1 MLQEV
6 ASYGYVLTFGTEDNM
21 TRLTRATS
29 TVDGSERVD
38 AIRARSNTMRDR
50 AYTIREKETIG
61 GGRARVASAAPAYR
75 GRASSFNPPVKSLDI
90 NEDSFDPND
99 ENIRPKGWLEVRM
112 SRVMIKEENER
123 LEGVDEESIILSRKK
138 KLVKEE
144 EIMVDEVLRYGT
156 VVGMKSKINILGLE
170 PSSMNT
176 NLNTTTR
183 ASLTGYQPVILEEEE
198 LVDTDVLDEFNETLM
213 KRVLKKEQVERER
226 GMTEDNIA
234 SKRKEKEVTE
244 RAAMEAEMKKT
255 GRVQDTSEPIGR
267 KRSATLQQETQNLEI
282 HEDNFSLPD
291 PTKRPPT
298 WNDVRSKR
306 VTLKE
311 HIDRI
316 EGLPETAIVHN
327 RAFREV
333 EVRKIILLNY

>member
-1 MLQEV
+1 MLNEV
-6 ASYGYVLTFGTEDNM
+6 ASYGYVLTFGTEENA

-29 TVDGSERVD
+29 TADGSERVN

-99 ENIRPKGWLEVRM
+99 ENVRPKGWMEVRM
-112 SRVMIKEENER
+112 SRVMVKEENER

-138 KLVKEE
+138 KIAKEE
-144 EIMVDEVLRYGT
+144 EIMIDEVLRYGN
-156 VVGMKSKINILGLE
+156 VVGMTNKINIIGLGSTL
-170 PSSMNT
+170 NT
-176 NLNTTTR
+176 SVTTTR
-183 ASLTGYQPVILEEEE
+183 ASLTAYHPAIPEEEE
-198 LVDTDVLDEFNETLM
+198 VVDSEVMDEFNETLM
-213 KRVLKKEQVERER
+213 KRVLIKEQAEREQ
-226 GMTEDNIA
+226 GMSEDAIA
-234 SKRKEKEVTE
+234 SKRKAKEATEK
-244 RAAMEAEMKKT
+244 ALMEAEMKKS
-255 GRVQDTSEPIGR
+255 GQYLGASEPVGR

-298 WNDVRSKR
+298 WYDVRSKR

-316 EGLPETAIVHN
+316 EGLLETAIVHN
-327 RAFREV
+327 RSFREI
-333 EVRKIILLNY
+333 EVTLKKL